1 MLDFVP
7 NHTAFDHPWI
17 NTHPDFYIEGSEQAL
32 AAAPENYCRV
42 LTNQGARIL
51 AHGRDPNFSGWP
63 DTLQL
68 NYANAQLQAAQ
79 MAELSTIAGQCDGVR
94 CDMAMLLLPRVFQRS
109 WGLEPAPFW
118 PRALEAVRLA
128 HPGFVFLAEAYWDL
142 EWEMQQQGFDYCYDK
157 RLYDR
162 LRGGDANAIRA
173 HLAAG
178 LAYQARLARF
188 LENHDE
194 PRAAAAF
201 SCRQQQAAAVATYF
215 APGLR
220 LLHQGQLEGARIRV
234 PVHLS
239 RAPIERPCA
248 AIVAFYDRLLA
259 VIGTP
264 KVFRDGAWSL
274 IAPQPAW
281 PDNPTWR
288 DFISYAWC
296 AREGDR
302 YIVVVNYSNHQSQCY
317 VPLPFAGMRG
327 ARFCLVDVMGSEKYD
342 RDGHDLVVPGLYLD
356 LPAWHYNVFRLDPL
370 KSG

>member
-1 MLDFVP
+1 
-7 NHTAFDHPWI
+7 
-17 NTHPDFYIEGSEQAL
+17 
-32 AAAPENYCRV
+32 
-42 LTNQGARIL
+42 
-51 AHGRDPNFSGWP
+51 
-63 DTLQL
+63 
-68 NYANAQLQAAQ
+68 
-79 MAELSTIAGQCDGVR
+79 
-94 CDMAMLLLPRVFQRS
+94 MAMLLLPRVFQRS

-118 PRALEAVRLA
+118 PKALEAVRLA
-128 HPGFVFLAEAYWDL
+128 HPGFIFLAEAYWHL

-178 LAYQARLARF
+178 LDYQARLARF

-259 VIGTP
+259 VIATP
-264 KVFRDGAWSL
+264 DVFRDGAWSL

-288 DFISYAWC
+288 DFICYAWC

-302 YIVVVNYSNHQSQCY
+302 YIVVVNYSGHQSQCY

-342 RDGHDLVVPGLYLD
+342 RDGHALMAPGLYLD
-356 LPAWHYNVFRLDPL
+356 LAAWHYNVFRLDPT